1 MPPYSPDATLIQQ
14 IITALADIARNQIS
28 GISYVYEQPP
38 DGPPDD
44 MSVLIPLNSYKILGD
59 TNAKLYLSMIFGI
72 RLMIR
77 RGVFSENVITA
88 YSYVRPFLQA
98 YASWGNQT
106 LGGLAQ
112 GISPKSGGVTQM
124 VEAAQTYVVTIT
136 NVEVLTEYNIPTS

>member
-1 MPPYSPDATLIQQ
+1 MPLYSPDSTLIEQ
-14 IITALADIARNQIS
+14 IITALANIARNQIS

-44 MSVLIPLNSYKILGD
+44 MSVLIPLNSYKILDD
-59 TNAKLYLSMIFGI
+59 TNGKLYISMIFGI

-77 RGVFSENVITA
+77 RGVFSENIMTA

-98 YASWGNQT
+98 YAAWGNQT
-106 LGGLAQ
+106 LGGL
-112 GISPKSGGVTQM
+112 STSVCPKSGGVTQM
-124 VEAAQTYVVTIT
+124 IEAGQPFAALIT